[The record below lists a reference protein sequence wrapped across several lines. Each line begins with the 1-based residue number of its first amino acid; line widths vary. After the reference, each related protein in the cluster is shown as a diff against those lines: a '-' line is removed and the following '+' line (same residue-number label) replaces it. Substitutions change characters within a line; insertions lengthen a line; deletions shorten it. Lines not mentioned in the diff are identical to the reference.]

1 MGRSNTTIFKFLKI
15 NLATTGRMNFRGVRV
30 KGKGIV
36 GDQSSTPVRYVGGLD
51 QDSSN
56 EDREEQK
63 TKITI

>member
-1 MGRSNTTIFKFLKI
+1 M
-15 NLATTGRMNFRGVRV
+15 GRMNFRGVRM